1 MDAANTK
8 YAGSIAQ
15 GGTPLWKN
23 EKGEFVPAQR
33 PFNYKDNTTLDMDDF
48 YTLMAAEMQYQDVL
62 NPESNTAEMMNQMV
76 QMSMINAMQDMMTM
90 SMTTY
95 AGSLMGKEVIIADT
109 TTGKMETVYGV
120 VEGVNLYN
128 GTPTIIVNGKEY
140 SMSQIMGLGKA
151 PETTKPDD
159 TTKPGETTK
168 PDDTTKPGE
177 TTEPDDTTKPGETT
191 KPDDTTKP
199 GETTEPDD
207 TTKPGETTKPDDTT
221 KPEDTTKPPTTGG
234 DGEQA

>member
-8 YAGSIAQ
+8 YAGSVAQ

-151 PETTKPDD
+151 PETSKPEEKPD
-159 TTKPGETTK
+159 PEE
-168 PDDTTKPGE
+168 PE
-177 TTEPDDTTKPGETT
+177 EPDGGSEQNPPTVGGSGDEQNPPTVGGGGDEQNPPTTGGSEQNPPTT
-191 KPDDTTKP
+191 GGD
-199 GETTEPDD
+199 EQN
-207 TTKPGETTKPDDTT
+207 
-221 KPEDTTKPPTTGG
+221 PPTTGG